1 MDGLRTDHSITVTCM
16 GKSTVAQQGRVDSGQ
31 SHLGPAQPQAVL
43 EEEVHGQ
50 QTHGGQ
56 EVEEHTQ
63 ADVQSGEAYTQE
75 GHPAPLV
82 RVGVHLQSPLLL

>member
-1 MDGLRTDHSITVTCM
+1 M
-16 GKSTVAQQGRVDSGQ
+16 GKSTVALPGNVDSGQ
-31 SHLGPAQPQAVL
+31 SHLGPSQPPAVL

-63 ADVQSGEAYTQE
+63 ADVQSGEANAQE

-82 RVGVHLQSPLLL
+82 RVRVHLQSPLLF